1 MVDVP
6 RFELG
11 ASSMPRKR
19 ASKLRHTPFDYPF
32 DGDHLRR
39 MEYEHAGRTEGMTS
53 ISKIPSMPDG
63 IIEEIKSLLKGKK
76 APFLNHL
83 DKEVKLIWTDEGESR
98 LGFTRFECN
107 HKELFRRRRLK
118 LSPGPIVIALNP
130 ILSKDKSLYLHT
142 LVHELLHA
150 AGLTDHD
157 GEHSSLVNKV
167 APAPKLKDSKILREL
182 RQQVLEKLPERQ
194 WICGDCGH
202 TWDRR
207 RVSTPTRCPKC
218 AKFFKN
224 K

>member
-1 MVDVP
+1 MGRV
-6 RFELG
+6 EEEG
-11 ASSMPRKR
+11 SMPN
-19 ASKLRHTPFDYPF
+19 TPN
-32 DGDHLRR
+32 
-39 MEYEHAGRTEGMTS
+39 
-53 ISKIPSMPDG
+53 MPDG
-63 IIEEIKSLLKGKK
+63 ILEEVKSLLEEEE

-83 DKEVKLIWTDEGESR
+83 DKEVNLIWTEKGESR

-107 HKELFRRRRLK
+107 HNELFRRRRLK

-130 ILSKDKSLYLHT
+130 ILNRDKALYLHT

-157 GEHSSLVNKV
+157 GKHSKLVSKI
-167 APAPKLKDSKILREL
+167 APAPKLKDSIILREL

-194 WICGDCGH
+194 WICGECGH

-218 AKFFKN
+218 AKFFKT

>member
-1 MVDVP
+1 
-6 RFELG
+6 
-11 ASSMPRKR
+11 
-19 ASKLRHTPFDYPF
+19 
-32 DGDHLRR
+32 

-107 HKELFRRRRLK
+107 HNELFRRRRLK

-202 TWDRR
+202 TWDSR